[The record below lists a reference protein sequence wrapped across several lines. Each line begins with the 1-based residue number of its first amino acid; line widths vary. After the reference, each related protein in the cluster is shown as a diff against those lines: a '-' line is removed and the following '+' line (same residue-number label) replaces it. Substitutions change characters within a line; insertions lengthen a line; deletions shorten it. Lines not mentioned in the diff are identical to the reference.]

1 MRFAMCSASDPKATT
16 QRCRQKQ
23 RRHNSARRNQED
35 EGQDVSSLKGT
46 TVSDFLAPS
55 IATCKT
61 TATCDDVKT
70 LLLSRNVGDA
80 YIVDDAGQ
88 FVGVVNGS
96 DLAAAAGKEDRPVSD
111 LVRSAA
117 AVVLATDT
125 VETAV
130 RAILAAGRNYLPVV
144 RSSEDQFLVG
154 SVSARELLRAVNM
167 ALISADA
174 EAKIR

>member
-1 MRFAMCSASDPKATT
+1 MRYDNLILAVLA
-16 QRCRQKQ
+16 
-23 RRHNSARRNQED
+23 
-35 EGQDVSSLKGT
+35 VVIGT
-46 TVSDFLAPS
+46 VVGWAVAGFR
-55 IATCKT
+55 
-61 TATCDDVKT
+61 T
-70 LLLSRNVGDA
+70 LIDLIQSVGF
-80 YIVDDAGQ
+80 G
-88 FVGVVNGS
+88 
-96 DLAAAAGKEDRPVSD
+96 
-111 LVRSAA
+111 SAA

-154 SVSARELLRAVNM
+154 SVSAGELLRAVNM

>member
-1 MRFAMCSASDPKATT
+1 
-16 QRCRQKQ
+16 
-23 RRHNSARRNQED
+23 
-35 EGQDVSSLKGT
+35 
-46 TVSDFLAPS
+46 VSDFLAPS